1 MWNKELGSLLITDS
15 TSAVNTLTLAIAVA
29 SHPLV
34 PSAIMCAGEPLHI
47 L

>member
-1 MWNKELGSLLITDS
+1 
-15 TSAVNTLTLAIAVA
+15 LTLAIAVA
-29 SHPLV
+29 SRPLV